1 VLDYE
6 NLTVAVYLLV
16 LRSCLNSIA
25 QFHIF
30 CPEDQG
36 KIKALKYHFPD
47 EVSAASHLD
56 NTGSG
61 DQVLLLLQLPLRLR
75 FLMLRPP
82 VTTGDSAQSL
92 AIIAILYSIALG
104 SGERIQRQQTM
115 LHTVH
120 GNAKNIARCR
130 KGPPTM
136 NLRITFKTKN
146 IVLASGKPL
155 TPHESFLNGHVLR
168 VPHCNQAEMTAAH
181 SAFLPSH
188 DPIKHEELL
197 RR

>member
-25 QFHIF
+25 PFF

-36 KIKALKYHFPD
+36 KTKALKYHCPD

-61 DQVLLLLQLPLRLR
+61 VQVLLLLQLPLRLR
-75 FLMLRPP
+75 FLMPRPP
-82 VTTGDSAQSL
+82 VTTGHSAQSL

-104 SGERIQRQQTM
+104 SGGRIQRLRTM

-120 GNAKNIARCR
+120 GNAKNLARCR

-136 NLRITFKTKN
+136 NLQITLKTKN
-146 IVLASGKPL
+146 IILASGKPCMAMY
-155 TPHESFLNGHVLR
+155 TTIIF
-168 VPHCNQAEMTAAH
+168 
-181 SAFLPSH
+181 
-188 DPIKHEELL
+188 
-197 RR
+197 